1 MTYKRHRI
9 VIDYVNL
16 LMQFIIAYLTMTMVL
31 YPFDSQ
37 SLLHTLVLLPAP
49 YVSYWIRKYTRHIW
63 SFTLLHLILA
73 AIYLLPERNL
83 YYVIVNASY
92 LFVLTAF
99 SYYMKHKL
107 QDRTITSPFL
117 LMYIILIYISSHLL
131 DFRSLMPL
139 CFWLAIL
146 YALLF
151 LLNSYLLNLDRFVRN
166 HEHIVNVPFRQIKNV
181 NYILITFLCCLV
193 LLSMLCFSR
202 LPLGNLLTILGT
214 LMIKA
219 LKLFLTWLF
228 KRRQEDVEW
237 TEEEPLPSME
247 RLHHAESS
255 RLMEILSAIFQWI
268 FTIVFIIG
276 AVALILYLIYR
287 IYQHFYLKGEGVI
300 KDEVH
305 FLSPFEKKEKL
316 KQKPKPFQPNFHLLG
331 KSNNITIRRHFA
343 KAVLANAGSNL
354 KPLESLTPSQLSE
367 YVVGQNQEY
376 SSEEN
381 DRILVTNCYEKARY
395 SNQICSREEV
405 QLIKRI
411 VKKKSYKK
419 MPPGIKILPT
429 K

>member
-1 MTYKRHRI
+1 
-9 VIDYVNL
+9 
-16 LMQFIIAYLTMTMVL
+16 MTMVL
-31 YPFDSQ
+31 YPFDSY
-37 SLLHTLVLLPAP
+37 SMLHTLVLLPAP

-73 AIYLLPERNL
+73 VIYLLPERDL
-83 YYVIVNASY
+83 YYVIVKAAS

-117 LMYIILIYISSHLL
+117 LMYIILIYVSSHLL
-131 DFRSLMPL
+131 DFRSLPPL

-151 LLNSYLLNLDRFVRN
+151 ILNRYLLNLDRFVRN

-181 NYILITFLCCLV
+181 NYILIAFLCCLV

-219 LKLFLTWLF
+219 LKLFLTWLL
-228 KRRQEDVEW
+228 KHRHEEPEW
-237 TEEEPLPSME
+237 TEEEPVPSMD
-247 RLHHAESS
+247 RLHHTESS
-255 RLMEILSAIFQWI
+255 RLMEILSAIFQWL

-276 AVALILYLIYR
+276 VVVLIFYLIYR
-287 IYQHFYLKGEGVI
+287 IYQHFYIKGEGVI

-316 KQKPKPFQPNFHLLG
+316 KQEPKPFRPNFYLLG
-331 KSNNITIRRHFA
+331 KSNNITIRKHFA
-343 KAVLANAGSNL
+343 KAVLANAGSN
-354 KPLESLTPSQLSE
+354 PEHLESLTPSQLSE

-411 VKKKSYKK
+411 VKKKPYKK
-419 MPPGIKILPT
+419 NASSGHKNST
-429 K
+429 N